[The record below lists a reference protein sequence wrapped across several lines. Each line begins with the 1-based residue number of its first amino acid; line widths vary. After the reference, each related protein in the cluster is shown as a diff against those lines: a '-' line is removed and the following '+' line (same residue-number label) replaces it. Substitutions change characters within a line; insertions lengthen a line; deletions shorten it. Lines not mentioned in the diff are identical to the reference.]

1 MHTVLQGF
9 PGLPGKPLQIWTPA
23 YRCGGPDGT
32 IEERHM
38 PNHDIILEL
47 RNVCKSFGPVKAL
60 KDVSI
65 SIRRGEIHTLLGENG
80 AGKSTL
86 IKILSGEHAPDSGS
100 VFVDGQQIE
109 RFHPE
114 VSRAAGISIVHQ
126 ELSIFE
132 NLAVYENIFP
142 YAVKKAVRIPRKK
155 LIADAQQAIDR
166 FHLDISP
173 TAIMGD
179 LRLSVQQM
187 VEILR
192 ALNDNARIV
201 LLDEPTSGLNTQET
215 ALLMS
220 TLRRL
225 SDEGLT
231 IIYIS
236 HRISEI
242 MEISDRVTVLRD
254 GRYVNT
260 FDNTASLSENTLISS
275 MVGRDFE
282 KSIYSKKIST
292 LPEDTPVLFS
302 ASHFS
307 KAKYIRDISFD
318 VRRGEILGVFGL
330 EGSGTYELSRML
342 FGLYGRDSGS
352 ITFEGKPLAPIT
364 PANLIEH
371 GIIFVNNNR
380 KDAGLL
386 FQMSIAD
393 NMAAPVLHKLTEHG
407 MLSRKKTE
415 DYVNSFV
422 NQFSIV
428 LNSIYDKPSSLSGG
442 NQQKVMLSVCLGT
455 LPNML
460 IINEPTRGIDVGAK
474 LEILRFLNEIVKEG
488 ISVLCF
494 SSDLP
499 ELITL
504 SDRIAV
510 LNSGHLAGILPCEQ
524 ISETSIMQLAAASA
538 YERRDENEA

>member
-1 MHTVLQGF
+1 MEQ
-9 PGLPGKPLQIWTPA
+9 Q
-23 YRCGGPDGT
+23 
-32 IEERHM
+32 
-38 PNHDIILEL
+38 NNILEI
-47 RNVCKSFGPVKAL
+47 RNVSKRFGQVRAL

-65 SIRRGEIHTLLGENG
+65 CVRRGEIHTLLGENG

-86 IKILSGEHAPDSGS
+86 MKILSGEHAPDTGE
-100 VFVDGQQIE
+100 VFVDGRKIE

-114 VSRAAGISIVHQ
+114 YARACGISIVHQ

-132 NLAVYENIFP
+132 NLPVYENIFP
-142 YAVKKAVRIPRKK
+142 YREGRAFRVPQKELIRKA
-155 LIADAQQAIDR
+155 QAAIER

-173 TAIMGD
+173 TALMGD
-179 LRLSVQQM
+179 LRLSAQQM

-192 ALNDNARIV
+192 ALNNDAKIV

-225 SDEGLT
+225 CDEGLT
-231 IIYIS
+231 ILYIS

-254 GRYVNT
+254 GAYIGT
-260 FDNTASLSENTLISS
+260 FDNTSALSELTLVSS

-282 KSIYSKKIST
+282 KSIYSKKQT
-292 LPEDTPVLFS
+292 AVPADAEVLFQ
-302 ASHFS
+302 AAHFS
-307 KAKYIRDISFD
+307 KGKNVRDISFEL
-318 VRRGEILGVFGL
+318 RKGEILGVFGL
-330 EGSGTYELSRML
+330 EGSGTFELSRML
-342 FGLYGRDSGS
+342 FGLYGKDSGE
-352 ITFEGKPLAPIT
+352 ILFEGRKLQPIT
-364 PANLIEH
+364 PTSMIENR
-371 GIIFVNNNR
+371 IIFVNNNR
-380 KDAGLL
+380 KDAGLI
-386 FQMSIAD
+386 FQMSIAE
-393 NMAAPVLHKLTEHG
+393 NMAAPVLNKLTEHG
-407 MLSRKKTE
+407 LLSKRKTE

-428 LNSIYDKPSSLSGG
+428 LNSIYDRPSSLSGG
-442 NQQKVMLSVCLGT
+442 NQQKVMLSICLGT
-455 LPNML
+455 LPKML

-474 LEILRFLNEIVKEG
+474 LEILRFLNELVKEG
-488 ISVLCF
+488 ISILCF

-510 LNSGHLAGILPCEQ
+510 LNNGRLAGILPCEQ
-524 ISETSIMQLAAASA
+524 INETSVMRLAATDPAEGGT
-538 YERRDENEA
+538 YDEA